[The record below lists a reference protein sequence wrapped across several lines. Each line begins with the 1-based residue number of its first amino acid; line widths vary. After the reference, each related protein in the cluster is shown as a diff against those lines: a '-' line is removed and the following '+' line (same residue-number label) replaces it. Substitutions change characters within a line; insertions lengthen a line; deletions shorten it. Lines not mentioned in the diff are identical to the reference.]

1 MSSDGGV
8 TRRTSVN
15 AEEVLEEA
23 RKALFVMVGFIALIW
38 AVQVANWATDQR
50 LSLHYGIE
58 PRSLP
63 HVGDIFSAP
72 FLHAS
77 WQHIEG
83 NSGPLFVFGFL
94 AAYRGVRKFLMVTLL
109 ITVTS
114 GLAVWFF
121 QDSKTF
127 TVGAS
132 GLVFGYFGYVVV
144 RGLFDRHL
152 IDVLI
157 GCVMALSFAYLLT
170 SALPGQSSVSWLA
183 HAGGLVGGI
192 LAGWVFRD
200 RTETASD
207 SGRKGIPAGIAA
219 SAAGIHGDGL
229 ADTAILQGDGGRKKG
244 KGGSVPGSPRS
255 DLLKE
260 LDDLG
265 L

>member
-1 MSSDGGV
+1 MTSDGGLL
-8 TRRTSVN
+8 RRETVN

-23 RKALFVMVGFIALIW
+23 RKALFVMVGFIAVIW
-38 AVQVANWATDQR
+38 AAQVVNWLMDQR
-50 LSLHYGIE
+50 LSTHYGIQ
-58 PRSLP
+58 PRSLG
-63 HVGDIFSAP
+63 HIGDIFSAP

-109 ITVTS
+109 IVTTS

-121 QDSKTF
+121 QDSRTF

-183 HAGGLVGGI
+183 HAGGLAGGV

-200 RTETASD
+200 RTEGAGVSARAL
-207 SGRKGIPAGIAA
+207 GRGRG
-219 SAAGIHGDGL
+219 GGGDGL
-229 ADTAILQGDGGRKKG
+229 GDTAILAPQSTGDGGRRSA
-244 KGGSVPGSPRS
+244 KGGSLPGSSRS

>member
-1 MSSDGGV
+1 MTSDGGLM
-8 TRRTSVN
+8 RRETVN

-23 RKALFVMVGFIALIW
+23 RKALFVMVGFVAVIW
-38 AVQVANWATDQR
+38 AAQVVNWLMGQR
-50 LSLHYGIE
+50 LTAQYAIE
-58 PRSLP
+58 PRSIS
-63 HVGDIFSAP
+63 HIGDIFSAP

-94 AAYRGVRKFLMVTLL
+94 AAYRGVRKFLMVTLV
-109 ITVTS
+109 IVVSS

-121 QDSKTF
+121 QDQRTF

-170 SALPGQSSVSWLA
+170 SALPGQNQVSWLA
-183 HAGGLVGGI
+183 HAGGLVGGV
-192 LAGWVFRD
+192 LAGWLFRD
-200 RTETASD
+200 RSETAGEATRVLSQR
-207 SGRKGIPAGIAA
+207 GGG
-219 SAAGIHGDGL
+219 GGL
-229 ADTAILQGDGGRKKG
+229 GDTAILGTGGHQAGGGDGGRRSA

>member
-1 MSSDGGV
+1 MSGDSGFSG
-8 TRRTSVN
+8 RSPVN
-15 AEEVLEEA
+15 AEEVLQEA
-23 RKALFVMVGFIALIW
+23 RKALYVMVGFIALIW
-38 AVQVANWATDQR
+38 AVQVLNWAM
-50 LSLHYGIE
+50 SYSPSAHYAIV
-58 PRSLP
+58 PRSVSHL
-63 HVGDIFSAP
+63 GDIFSAP

-94 AAYRGVRKFLMVTLL
+94 AAYRGVRKFLVVTLFL
-109 ITVTS
+109 IVTS
-114 GLAVWFF
+114 GMAVWFF
-121 QDSKTF
+121 QKPSF
-127 TVGAS
+127 STVGAS

-170 SALPGQSSVSWLA
+170 SALPGQNGVSWLA
-183 HAGGLVGGI
+183 HLGGLVGGV
-192 LAGWVFRD
+192 LAGWLFRD
-200 RTETASD
+200 RAE
-207 SGRKGIPAGIAA
+207 IAL
-219 SAAGIHGDGL
+219 GGGPDREDGL
-229 ADTAILQGDGGRKKG
+229 TDTAILPGGGGRKAAA
-244 KGGSVPGSPRS
+244 GGSLPGSPRS

>member
-1 MSSDGGV
+1 MTDTNPSPTPREPVS
-8 TRRTSVN
+8 
-15 AEEVLEEA
+15 AEAILEEA
-23 RKALFVMVGFIALIW
+23 RKALFVMVGFVAVIW
-38 AVQVANWATDQR
+38 AAQVVNWAMDQR
-50 LSLHYGIE
+50 LSTHYGIQ
-58 PRSLP
+58 PRSISHL
-63 HVGDIFSAP
+63 GDIFSAP

-109 ITVTS
+109 IVVTS
-114 GLAVWFF
+114 GMAVWFF
-121 QDSKTF
+121 QDAHTF

-132 GLVFGYFGYVVV
+132 GIVFGYFGYVVV

-200 RTETASD
+200 RTESAGVRALLA
-207 SGRKGIPAGIAA
+207 GRGGAVA
-219 SAAGIHGDGL
+219 GDGL
-229 ADTAILQGDGGRKKG
+229 SDTAILPTPGGRRNS
-244 KGGSVPGSPRS
+244 KGGNVPGSPRS
-255 DLLKE
+255 ELLKE

>member
-1 MSSDGGV
+1 MSGEGGPAG
-8 TRRTSVN
+8 RSPVN
-15 AEEVLEEA
+15 AEEVLQEA
-23 RKALFVMVGFIALIW
+23 RKALYVMVGFIAFIW
-38 AVQVANWATDQR
+38 AVQVLNWAMSYSPST
-50 LSLHYGIE
+50 HYAI
-58 PRSLP
+58 RP
-63 HVGDIFSAP
+63 HSVSHLGDIFSAP
-72 FLHAS
+72 FLHQS

-94 AAYRGVRKFLMVTLL
+94 AAYRGVRKFLVVTLF
-109 ITVTS
+109 IAITS
-114 GLAVWFF
+114 GMTVWFF
-121 QDSKTF
+121 QNPSSG

-170 SALPGQSSVSWLA
+170 SALPGTQGVSWLG
-183 HAGGLVGGI
+183 HLGGLIGGV
-192 LAGWVFRD
+192 LAGWLFRD
-200 RTETASD
+200 RTEG
-207 SGRKGIPAGIAA
+207 SGEIEAGRQ
-219 SAAGIHGDGL
+219 DGL
-229 ADTAILQGDGGRKKG
+229 SDTAVLPGGGGRKQPS
-244 KGGSVPGSPRS
+244 GGSLPGSPRS